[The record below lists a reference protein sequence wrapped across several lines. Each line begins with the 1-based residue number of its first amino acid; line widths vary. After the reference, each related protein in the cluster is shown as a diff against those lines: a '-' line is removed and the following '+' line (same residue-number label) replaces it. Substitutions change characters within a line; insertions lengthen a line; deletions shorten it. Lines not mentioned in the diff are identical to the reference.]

1 LVEQKYFKPNLILVA
16 ARLPFIAAAAV
27 GAAAGLLVV
36 VGQLAIKI
44 IATANKF
51 NSYSSELFTEY
62 LIVWA
67 NSEVDLSPI
76 TVATIAQFSSLLAL
90 FFVLL
95 SLRGVC

>member
-1 LVEQKYFKPNLILVA
+1 MVEQKYFKPNLILVA

-27 GAAAGLLVV
+27 GAELPAV

-51 NSYSSELFTEY
+51 NSYPSELFTEY

-76 TVATIAQFSSLLAL
+76 TVATTAQFSSLLAQ